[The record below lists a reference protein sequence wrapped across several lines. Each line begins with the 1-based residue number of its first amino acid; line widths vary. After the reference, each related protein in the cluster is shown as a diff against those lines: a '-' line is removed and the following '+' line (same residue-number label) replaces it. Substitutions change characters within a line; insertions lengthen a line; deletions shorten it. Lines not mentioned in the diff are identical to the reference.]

1 MNVTCPYCHRPAKLV
16 TGGRRVPRDAAG
28 APVFGSS
35 DDSMFEDVEDMA
47 DDWPY
52 CECDEQTT
60 EGEEIDNRCA
70 CCGKALR

>member
-1 MNVTCPYCHRPAKLV
+1 MSLR
-16 TGGRRVPRDAAG
+16 
-28 APVFGSS
+28 PVFGSS

-47 DDWPY
+47 DEWPY